1 MAGDTGLRRT
11 LPSIDALMRS
21 EPGKRA
27 SASLGRP
34 LVKHMLAQVLGRA
47 RTRASHGE
55 PPPAD
60 DVLLAEA
67 ARLASQVST
76 GLTAVINATGVVLHT
91 GLGRAPL
98 PADAA
103 EAAVRA
109 SAYSDLEIDRET
121 GKRGKRSTRAELLLT
136 AITGAGAAL
145 VVNNCAAA
153 LLLGLGAL
161 ARRKEVLVSR
171 GELIEIGGEFRI
183 PDIMAAS
190 GAKLVEVGTTNR
202 TRVGDYRDAAS
213 DRTGLILKVHPSNYR
228 VVGFTASPPTSELA
242 GLSHDVGVPF
252 LYDLGSGMLDRIPG
266 VPTDEPSAREALADG
281 ADLVTFS
288 GDKLLGGPQ
297 AGIVLGR
304 EDLIERLRRH
314 PIARAVRV
322 DKMQVAAL
330 ERVLAT
336 YSRGDHLGL
345 PVWRMLLRPVEEV
358 KRRAEE
364 LARSLDGELEGA
376 HVVRTEATVGGGSI
390 PGYGIPSWGVAV
402 RAPSPSAMAGRLR
415 TGRPPV
421 FCRVEEAAVVL
432 DVRTVADDQ
441 LQDLRRAVLYAL
453 EGDDVDAER

>member
-11 LPSIDALMRS
+11 LPSIDALLRS

-34 LVKHMLAQVLGRA
+34 LVKHMLARVLERA
-47 RTRASHGE
+47 RSRASDGE
-55 PPPAD
+55 LPPAD
-60 DVLLAEA
+60 DALLAEA

-136 AITGAGAAL
+136 AMTGAGAAL

-161 ARRKEVLVSR
+161 ARRREVLVSR

-202 TRVGDYRDAAS
+202 TRVDDYRDAAS

-242 GLSHDVGVPF
+242 GLARDVGVPF

-336 YSRGDHLGL
+336 YSRGDHLDL
-345 PVWRMLLRPVEEV
+345 PVWRMLLRPVDEV

-376 HVVRTEATVGGGSI
+376 RVVRTEATVGGGSI
-390 PGYGIPSWGVAV
+390 PGYEIPSWGVAV

-421 FCRVEEAAVVL
+421 FSRVEEAAVVL
-432 DVRTVADDQ
+432 DMRTVADDQ

-453 EGDDVDAER
+453 EGDDVDDEL

>member
-11 LPSIDALMRS
+11 LPSIDALLRS
-21 EPGKRA
+21 DPGKRA

-34 LVKHMLAQVLGRA
+34 LVKQMLAQVLERGA
-47 RTRASHGE
+47 F
-55 PPPAD
+55 
-60 DVLLAEA
+60 
-67 ARLASQVST
+67 ARLRRRAPAGRRCAV
-76 GLTAVINATGVVLHT
+76 GRGGPPRVAGEHRADAVINATGVVLHT

-202 TRVGDYRDAAS
+202 TRVDDYRGVAS
-213 DRTGLILKVHPSNYR
+213 DRTGADPQGPSEQLSRGRVH
-228 VVGFTASPPTSELA
+228 ASPPTSELA
-242 GLSHDVGVPF
+242 GLARDVGVPF

-432 DVRTVADDQ
+432 DVRAVADAQ

>member
-11 LPSIDALMRS
+11 LPSIDALLRS

-34 LVKHMLAQVLGRA
+34 LVKHMLARVLERA
-47 RTRASHGE
+47 RSRASDGE
-55 PPPAD
+55 LPPAD
-60 DVLLAEA
+60 DALLAEA

-136 AITGAGAAL
+136 AMTGAGAAL

-161 ARRKEVLVSR
+161 ARRREVLVSR

-202 TRVGDYRDAAS
+202 TRIDDYRDAAS

-242 GLSHDVGVPF
+242 GLARDVGVPF

-336 YSRGDHLGL
+336 YSRGDHLDL
-345 PVWRMLLRPVEEV
+345 PVWRMLLRPVDEV

-376 HVVRTEATVGGGSI
+376 RVVRTEATVGGGSI
-390 PGYGIPSWGVAV
+390 PGYEIPSWGVAV

-421 FCRVEEAAVVL
+421 FSRVEEAAVVL

-453 EGDDVDAER
+453 EGDDVDDER

>member
-11 LPSIDALMRS
+11 LPSIDALLRS

-34 LVKHMLAQVLGRA
+34 LVKHMLARVLERA
-47 RTRASHGE
+47 RSRASAGE

-60 DVLLAEA
+60 DALLAEA

-190 GAKLVEVGTTNR
+190 GAKLLEVGTTNR
-202 TRVGDYRDAAS
+202 TRVDDYRDAAS
-213 DRTGLILKVHPSNYR
+213 DRSGLILKVHPSNYR
-228 VVGFTASPPTSELA
+228 VVGFTASPPTSELS
-242 GLSHDVGVPF
+242 GLARDVGVPF

-336 YSRGDHLGL
+336 YSRGDHLNL

-358 KRRAEE
+358 KRRAEK

-376 HVVRTEATVGGGSI
+376 HVVPTEATVGGGSI

-421 FCRVEEAAVVL
+421 FSRVEEAAVVL